1 MDRSLGKRIRECTMK
16 HYNYMVT
23 VGEEEVKN
31 KTLSVRSR
39 GSKDIQHISVPS
51 FRENLLA
58 ELDLYACL
66 FKVTLEGNAASP
78 RECTSKYPKSF

>member
-1 MDRSLGKRIRECTMK
+1 MK

-51 FRENLLA
+51 FREEILT
-58 ELDLYACL
+58 ELDL
-66 FKVTLEGNAASP
+66 
-78 RECTSKYPKSF
+78 